1 MRLSVS
7 KSKNSTSLYVKK
19 DITVNGKRTSRIV
32 EKLGT
37 LPEIIEREKC
47 DDPYLW
53 AKEYIAKLNEEEKL
67 ATREVIVR
75 YSQAKQ
81 MPKDK
86 QTSFNGGYLFLDK
99 IYNELKLPKIC
110 SDISAKYKF
119 KYDLNNILSRI
130 VFSRILFPM
139 SKKSTYESCKNFLEE
154 PMFDLHQ
161 IYRSLDVLAKEMDFI
176 QASLYKNSNKVI
188 DRDSKVLYYDCTNFF
203 FESDYTSELKK
214 YSVSKEH
221 RPNPIVQMGLFM
233 DKNGMPL
240 AFDISSGNKNEQET
254 LKPLEKKILKD
265 FSLSKFVVCT
275 DAGLSSKNNREF
287 NTLGGRAFITTQ
299 SIKKLK
305 KHLKDWALSPD
316 GFSLAGSDEIFNIND
331 INEEKYK
338 DAIFYKERW
347 INENA
352 LEQKLIITFSFKYKA
367 YMERVRNSQVDRA
380 IKDIETGNIRKK
392 KNSND
397 YHRFIKTSK
406 VTADG
411 EVADKDIHALDES
424 LIETESMYDGFY
436 AVCTNLED
444 DAASIAK
451 INKNRWEIEEC
462 FRIMKTDFKARPVY
476 LGNDERIKA
485 HFLTCFIA
493 LLIYRILEKR
503 LDNKYTT
510 DKIISELKAMNFYKV
525 KDDGF
530 IPTYTRSDFTDD
542 LHDVS
547 GFRTDYEI
555 ISSRNMKKILKRVK
569 K

>member
-47 DDPYLW
+47 EDPFLW

-67 ATREVIVR
+67 AKREVIVR

-81 MPKDK
+81 ISKDK
-86 QTSFNGGYLFLDK
+86 KTYLYGGYLFLDK
-99 IYNELKLPKIC
+99 IYNDLKLPQIC
-110 SDISAKYKF
+110 SDISTKYKF

-130 VFSRILFPM
+130 VFSRILFPT
-139 SKKSTYESCKNFLEE
+139 SKKSTYETSKNFLEE
-154 PMFDLHQ
+154 PKFDLHQ
-161 IYRSLDVLAKEMDFI
+161 IYRSLDVFAKEMDFI
-176 QASLYKNSNKVI
+176 QSSLYKNSKKLINRD
-188 DRDSKVLYYDCTNFF
+188 DRVLYYDCTNFF

-214 YSVSKEH
+214 YGISKEH

-265 FSLSKFVVCT
+265 FSLSKFIVCT
-275 DAGLSSKNNREF
+275 DGGLSSRSNREF

-316 GFSLAGSDEIFNIND
+316 GFSLDASDKIFNIND
-331 INEEKYK
+331 IDEEKYK

-347 INENA
+347 INENS
-352 LEQKLIITFSFKYKA
+352 LEQKLIVTFSFKYKA
-367 YMERVRNSQVDRA
+367 YMEKVRSSQIDRA
-380 IKDIETGNIRKK
+380 VKDIEDGNIRKK

-397 YHRFIKTSK
+397 YHRFIKTTK
-406 VTADG
+406 VTSDG
-411 EVADKDIHALDES
+411 DVADKEIRSLDES

-444 DAASIAK
+444 DASVIAR

-510 DKIISELKAMNFYKV
+510 DKIISELKDMNFYKV
-525 KDDGF
+525 KDEGF

-542 LHDVS
+542 LHEIS

-555 ISSRNMKKILKRVK
+555 ISSRNMKKIFKQIK